1 MHILIRKISPYT
13 GADILLGV
21 FTDAAS
27 AEFTRSL
34 YWNLRAGDAE
44 VDPWYNQSYRPPGLQ
59 SEDLVAAQ
67 IKGPEFKNGETVFVL
82 SRYMDGMGQKPR
94 MFLSLHKDAATAQT
108 ALAQAEASI
117 GPYNLV
123 NNYYSIQEA
132 KVGEM
137 LSDAREEQPRPI

>member
-44 VDPWYNQSYRPPGLQ
+44 GDIWYCQAFRPDGLQ
-59 SEDLVAAQ
+59 NEDLEISHIV
-67 IKGPEFKNGETVFVL
+67 GPELNNGATAFVL
-82 SRYMDGMGQKPR
+82 SLYDDGMGQLSR
-94 MFLSLHKDAATAQT
+94 EFVSLHPDMASAQT
-108 ALAQAEASI
+108 AQKKTAASLKYNFPVTYCTIQQIKI
-117 GPYNLV
+117 GEL
-123 NNYYSIQEA
+123 
-132 KVGEM
+132 
-137 LSDAREEQPRPI
+137 LSDAKEDQPRA